1 MSIKGQIKRI
11 PVLGSVAK
19 QIYWKIKGNR
29 SKPEHFPGSR
39 EYWEK
44 RYASGGNSGVGSYN
58 KFAEFKAEILN
69 TFVVKHGV
77 KSVIEFG
84 CGDGNQLLLANY
96 PAYIGLDVSPTVI
109 GVCKARF
116 LTDTKKTFKLMSEYS
131 EETSDLSLSLDVIYH
146 LVEDEIFENYIRA
159 LFKAAN
165 RYVIIYAS
173 DSEDNAGYEGTHVR
187 HRKFTK
193 WIKENVSN
201 YKLIEHIPN
210 KYPYEGD
217 YTTGSFSDFYVYEK
231 ALTMQ
236 THSDG

>member
-1 MSIKGQIKRI
+1 MSIKEQIKRI
-11 PVLGSVAK
+11 PVFGSVAR
-19 QIYWKIKGNR
+19 QIYREINGNR
-29 SKPEHFPGSR
+29 SKPEPFSSSR

-58 KFAEFKAEILN
+58 KFSEFKAQILN
-69 TFVVKHGV
+69 AFVVKHNV
-77 KSVIEFG
+77 NSVIDFG

-109 GVCKARF
+109 ESCKARF
-116 LTDTKKTFKLMSEYS
+116 LTDTRKTFKVMSEYG
-131 EETSDLSLSLDVIYH
+131 EDTADLSLSLDVIYH
-146 LVEDEIFENYIRA
+146 LLEDEIFENYMRT

-173 DSEDNAGYEGTHVR
+173 DSEDNAGCEGTHVR

-217 YTTGSFSDFYVYEK
+217 YRTGSFADFYVYEK
-231 ALTMQ
+231 A
-236 THSDG
+236 

>member
-1 MSIKGQIKRI
+1 MSIKEQIKRI
-11 PVLGSVAK
+11 PVVGSVALL
-19 QIYWKIKGNR
+19 IYRKIK
-29 SKPEHFPGSR
+29 KPEPFPGSG

-69 TFVVKHGV
+69 AFVIKNDV
-77 KSVIEFG
+77 KSIIEFG

-96 PAYIGLDVSPTVI
+96 PTYIGLDVSHTI
-109 GVCKARF
+109 IESCKSRF
-116 LTDTKKTFKLMSEYS
+116 STDSKKTFKLISEYG
-131 EETSDLSLSLDVIYH
+131 EETADLSLSLEVIYH
-146 LVEDEIFENYIRA
+146 LIEDEIFENHMRS

-173 DSEDNAGYEGTHVR
+173 DSGDNAGYEGTYLR

-201 YKLIEHIPN
+201 YKLIKHIPN

-217 YTTGSFSDFYVYEK
+217 YKKGSFADFYVYEK
-231 ALTMQ
+231 A
-236 THSDG
+236 